1 LSTSYAGWVAKDEGP
16 GTHEG
21 PAKREASPAN
31 GPPKPDGLEYGRPPT
46 LQEARALAHPLRLR
60 ILRLCLDEA
69 MTNKELAA
77 ALGERP
83 ATVLH
88 HVRTLLATGFLREEP
103 WRSGRRGATE
113 KPYRAT
119 GKSAQLDHGMSSG
132 GSLRPVFEAVAAEID
147 EAGPDAVIE
156 GVRMP
161 MRLGPGQ
168 LDELL
173 DQVRALI
180 ASFPGPE
187 EYMSATDP
195 EGDPYALL
203 LVLHRRRVPAGETAT
218 AGTERGDTERGD
230 MERRDTEREERDRP
244 GLEPDGSE

>member
-1 LSTSYAGWVAKDEGP
+1 MAK
-16 GTHEG
+16 HEG
-21 PAKREASPAN
+21 PAPIGPALRGRALT
-31 GPPKPDGLEYGRPPT
+31 GPGLTGPGTSNGLEPGRPPT

-69 MTNKELAA
+69 QTNKELAA

-103 WRSGRRGATE
+103 WRRGPRGSTE

-119 GKSAQLDHGMSSG
+119 GKSAQLDHGLSSG
-132 GSLRPVFEAVAAEID
+132 GSLKAVFEAVVAEID

-173 DQVRALI
+173 GQVRALI
-180 ASFPGPE
+180 DSFPGPE
-187 EYMSATDP
+187 EYMSAQDP

-203 LVLHRRRVPAGETAT
+203 MVLHRRRVPAG
-218 AGTERGDTERGD
+218 DK
-230 MERRDTEREERDRP
+230 EREGQDRAGP
-244 GLEPDGSE
+244 VSPSGASDGRLV